1 MVDLHAPALCSV
13 LTGTAEDNGAVN
25 SKGRPKKSRWG
36 PDQPSISS
44 PLLPAATAK
53 PWPPAS
59 GFKGVNS
66 HRPPGALLSPKAAKQ
81 LDANAPLQSDVTAS
95 QAANQP
101 DAIVPLQSEVIAQQ
115 AVGSLN
121 EKNFIN
127 APVDD
132 AVASQDDRSY
142 GVHSAEAA
150 CAHGSSPKHDR
161 SNHTPAS
168 SQHTASGTGD
178 ESRSP
183 SREPYWPPS
192 RERPRPPRSN
202 GVMPRDPMKPP
213 NRDNGI
219 PKNHSRGLNRST
231 GDSQEAVGHDAPNK
245 CARHSNHER
254 VCPDAD
260 RDWTDCRR
268 GHNRGPADMG
278 ESDRGHSS
286 KSSVPEQGNC
296 RRRDNKTHRLSI
308 NHQAIRLA

>member
-1 MVDLHAPALCSV
+1 MVDLHAPVLCSV

-36 PDQPSISS
+36 PDQPSSSS

-66 HRPPGALLSPKAAKQ
+66 HRPPGALLSPRAAKQ
-81 LDANAPLQSDVTAS
+81 PDANAPLQSDVTAT
-95 QAANQP
+95 QAAKQP

-115 AVGSLN
+115 AIRSLN
-121 EKNFIN
+121 EQECIS
-127 APVDD
+127 APVND
-132 AVASQDDRSY
+132 AVASQHDRSY
-142 GVHSAEAA
+142 GVHGAEAA
-150 CAHGSSPKHDR
+150 CAHRSSPKHDR
-161 SNHTPAS
+161 STHTPAS
-168 SQHTASGTGD
+168 SQHTGSGTGNH
-178 ESRSP
+178 SRSP
-183 SREPYWPPS
+183 GRDPSWPPS

-213 NRDNGI
+213 NRDIGI
-219 PKNHSRGLNRST
+219 PKSHSRGLNRST
-231 GDSQEAVGHDAPNK
+231 GDSQEAVGHDAAPNK
-245 CARHSNHER
+245 RARHSSHETDY
-254 VCPDAD
+254 PDAD
-260 RDWTDCRR
+260 RDWTDCCR

-286 KSSVPEQGNC
+286 KTVPEQGIR
-296 RRRDNKTHRLSI
+296 RRRDNKTHRLSF